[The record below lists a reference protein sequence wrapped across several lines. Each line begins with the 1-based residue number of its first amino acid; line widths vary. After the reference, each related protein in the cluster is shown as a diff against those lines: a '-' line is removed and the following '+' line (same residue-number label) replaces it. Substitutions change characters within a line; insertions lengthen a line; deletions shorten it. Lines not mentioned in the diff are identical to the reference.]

1 MISGL
6 LISRNSSKVWILFL
20 FVFMLTSSPG
30 CSEQSLSQQPSPDS
44 SAVSY
49 TPGPR
54 EVVKIIDPD
63 NGPGTDYTSLEEFTR
78 REKRD
83 LVSAGEIAVAV
94 CRSTQGSPDGP
105 AQFDG
110 WVTDRE
116 HYVKV
121 VADEDHRAGAKWD
134 DAKYRIIES
143 STLNSECIDVEIDNI
158 VIDGIQMM
166 LTGSGRS
173 HDIIDP
179 EPGDLFIIKNCFMR
193 ISLSTGS
200 GDAVDLKSE
209 AYMYN
214 NIMECS
220 VSDSG
225 RLTAIIAYEG
235 AGVKVY
241 NNTITGFHRAFKNE
255 GKITAV
261 NNLIRGAEEG
271 FETSDDGF
279 FTSES
284 DYNSSNI
291 LGDALVKAPR
301 SNIESP
307 WYNGGLSDDAIF
319 MDAAAHDYRL
329 KPNTV
334 LLNAGIGPASDPN
347 VPAETIEGTPRSGQ
361 TTSIGAY

>member
-1 MISGL
+1 MVLKQNPLHSKSCPVL
-6 LISRNSSKVWILFL
+6 LAVFL
-20 FVFMLTSSPG
+20 SFFACSTSSSS
-30 CSEQSLSQQPSPDS
+30 SEETVLEPP
-44 SAVSY
+44 SY
-49 TPGPR
+49 TPSDPR

-83 LVSAGEIAVAV
+83 LVSADEIAVAV
-94 CRSTQGSPDGP
+94 CRSSQGSPDGP

-121 VADEDHRAGAKWD
+121 VADENHRAGAKWD
-134 DAKYRIIES
+134 DTKYRIIET

-179 EPGDLFIIKNCFMR
+179 EPGDLFIIKNCHMR
-193 ISLSTGS
+193 IFLSSGS
-200 GDAVDLKSE
+200 GDAIDLKSE

-225 RLTAIIAYEG
+225 RLTAIIAYDNAE
-235 AGVKVY
+235 AGQRKDLLLPEAAILAL
-241 NNTITGFHRAFKNE
+241 NRI
-255 GKITAV
+255 ITAP
-261 NNLIRGAEEG
+261 I
-271 FETSDDGF
+271 
-279 FTSES
+279 
-284 DYNSSNI
+284 
-291 LGDALVKAPR
+291 
-301 SNIESP
+301 SP
-307 WYNGGLSDDAIF
+307 EMPW
-319 MDAAAHDYRL
+319 
-329 KPNTV
+329 
-334 LLNAGIGPASDPN
+334 
-347 VPAETIEGTPRSGQ
+347 
-361 TTSIGAY
+361 